1 MKYRWLLFDA
11 DGTLFDY
18 DRAEAHALTETFTQI
33 GLGFQNGYLESYRQI
48 NNDLWRAFEQGE
60 ISQEK
65 LKVERFQILCQV
77 LNMTADPAELSKI
90 YLANLAKGIYLIEG
104 AKEMIAVLSAQ
115 YRLAIITNG
124 LKDVQRPRFANSAIV
139 KHFTAIVISEE
150 VGVAKPDSRIFDIT
164 FKHMGQPG
172 KGEVLII
179 GDSLTSDIAGGVNYG
194 IDTCWYNPEGR
205 ERPSNLNIRY
215 EIRSLS
221 ELPGLLEVT

>member
-48 NNDLWRAFEQGE
+48 NNDLWRAFERGE

-65 LKVERFQILCQV
+65 LKTERFRILCQV
-77 LNMTADPAELSKI
+77 LNMTADPAELSQI

-104 AKEMIAVLSAQ
+104 AKEMIAVLSAH

-139 KHFTAIVISEE
+139 NYFTAIVISEE
-150 VGVAKPDSRIFDIT
+150 VGVAKPDSKIFDIA
-164 FKHMGQPG
+164 FKDMGQPG

-221 ELPGLLEVT
+221 ELPGLLEVA